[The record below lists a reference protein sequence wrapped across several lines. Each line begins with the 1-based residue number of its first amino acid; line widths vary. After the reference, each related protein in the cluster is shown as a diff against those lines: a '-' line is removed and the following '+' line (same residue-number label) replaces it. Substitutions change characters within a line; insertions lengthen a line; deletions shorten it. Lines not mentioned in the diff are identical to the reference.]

1 MHFVL
6 CNTILECYNP
16 RFLNKTEIS
25 IQKYN
30 HNDIVHT
37 LPTVKTEGI
46 STEQTIRAKQSPLSS
61 TRYYSK
67 ATLNFIDFVEAFT
80 CTVQIYTF
88 LFKTIQILLCKN
100 KHNTLTLLQL
110 ENVYITYSFLYVILD
125 RHHLSIHEV

>member
-67 ATLNFIDFVEAFT
+67 ATLISLILLRHLSVRFKSIH
-80 CTVQIYTF
+80 